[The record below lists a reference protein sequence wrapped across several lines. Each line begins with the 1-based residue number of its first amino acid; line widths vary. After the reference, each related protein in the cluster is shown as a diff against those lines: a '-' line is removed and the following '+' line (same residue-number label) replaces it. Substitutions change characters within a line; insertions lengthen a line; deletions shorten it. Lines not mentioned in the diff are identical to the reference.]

1 MDQKCR
7 VSPDLP
13 WNVRLFTSTV
23 SFAVD
28 MSRRS
33 NYTINRTLMNLI
45 DFKSPA
51 SEKPIKG
58 VKSSDIVVDTSCNLW
73 FRLYT
78 PSTSATATVTAT
90 DRGCSSDTYPVI
102 VFFHSGGFGFMAAN
116 SKPYDD
122 FCRRLAGELTVI
134 VISVNYR
141 LSPEHQYPSQYEDGL
156 KVLKFIDEWEG
167 LIPINANLKHCF
179 IGGDSAGG
187 NIAHHV
193 AVKANEHKFHNL
205 KLIGVIAIQPFFG
218 GEERTESEIKLDGAP
233 LISMERTDWMWK
245 AFLPQGSDKDHPAAN
260 VFGPNAVDI
269 AGINF
274 PATIVFVGGF
284 DPLQDWQKRY
294 FQGLKKC
301 GKEAYLVE
309 YPNAIHT
316 FYAYPELPESSWFI
330 NETRD
335 FMQKQQI

>member
-1 MDQKCR
+1 MKEMMSHRCR
-7 VSPDLP
+7 VSPKLP
-13 WNVRLFTSTV
+13 WKVRLFVSTM

-28 MSRRS
+28 LSRRS
-33 NYTINRTLMNLI
+33 NFTVNRTLMNLF
-45 DFKSPA
+45 DFKSSA
-51 SEKPIKG
+51 SQKPVDG
-58 VKSSDIVVDTSCNLW
+58 VKSSDIVVDTTCNLW

-78 PSTSATATVTAT
+78 PTSSHGGTF
-90 DRGCSSDTYPVI
+90 PVI
-102 VFFHSGGFGFMAAN
+102 VFFHGGGFSFMAAN

-122 FCRRLAGELTVI
+122 FCRRLARELSAI
-134 VISVNYR
+134 IISVNYR
-141 LSPEHQYPSQYEDGL
+141 LSPEHRCPSQYEDGL

-179 IGGDSAGG
+179 VGGDSAGG
-187 NIAHHV
+187 NLAHHA

-233 LISMERTDWMWK
+233 LVTMELTDWTWK
-245 AFLPQGSDKDHPAAN
+245 AFLPQGSDRDHPAAN
-260 VFGPNAVDI
+260 VFGPNAVDL
-269 AGINF
+269 GDMKF

-294 FQGLKKC
+294 VEGLKKC

-309 YPNAIHT
+309 YPNAIHS

-330 NETRD
+330 DETRD
-335 FMQKQQI
+335 FVQKQMANM